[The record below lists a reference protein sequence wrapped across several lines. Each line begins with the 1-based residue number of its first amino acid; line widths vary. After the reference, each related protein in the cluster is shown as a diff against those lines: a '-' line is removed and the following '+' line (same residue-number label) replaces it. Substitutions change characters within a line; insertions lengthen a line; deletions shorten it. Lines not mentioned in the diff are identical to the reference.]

1 MKDFLYEILYCFLY
15 GPIYI
20 FGFLQ
25 GCLVQF
31 IEDLPNIPKA
41 IAYGFRKGIEAKR
54 NGIPTKEALAKAKQ
68 DILDGCLEKEN

>member
-20 FGFLQ
+20 IGFLQ

-31 IEDLPNIPKA
+31 IEDLPKIPKA
-41 IAYGFRKGIEAKR
+41 IAKGFKRGVEAGK
-54 NGIPTKEALAKAKQ
+54 NDISIKEALEAYKKE
-68 DILDGCLEKEN
+68 LLEEN